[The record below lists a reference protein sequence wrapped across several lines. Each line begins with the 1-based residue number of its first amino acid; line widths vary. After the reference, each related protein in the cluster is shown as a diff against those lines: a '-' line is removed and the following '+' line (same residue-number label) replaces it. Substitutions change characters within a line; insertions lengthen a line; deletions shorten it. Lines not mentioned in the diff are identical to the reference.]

1 MHQNFVTEWIG
12 HTVLPAS
19 TSALSP
25 LALHSCRIP
34 YTPTFNILAQ
44 FSYIKFFISRC
55 PPSLPDRGHRIFIK
69 AIFYSTWEMCQNGT
83 LPMRP
88 TPLPL
93 SFPLLWRRRGRK
105 GALIL
110 QPWEIV
116 LKQLPNFQ
124 LQHRG
129 TVDRL
134 ICQFISNQLQ
144 DNLFFFINRHIQQ
157 SILYLLRRSWRLES
171 SFEFFSHGYNERAPL
186 RGRRTPRRRRRGFLC
201 LWGTAELPLPLSS
214 WLFPG
219 RWWDQNWINV
229 APRGHAAAQMINC
242 VQIYECGV

>member
-1 MHQNFVTEWIG
+1 MRHFGHLSTDLAEIWYTFDLTLDQKSTNIFAKSVHRRPRKGVFGATYEGEKQQPKLKGRTLDMHQNFVTEWIG

-93 SFPLLWRRRGRK
+93 SFPLL
-105 GALIL
+105 
-110 QPWEIV
+110 
-116 LKQLPNFQ
+116 
-124 LQHRG
+124 
-129 TVDRL
+129 
-134 ICQFISNQLQ
+134 
-144 DNLFFFINRHIQQ
+144 
-157 SILYLLRRSWRLES
+157 
-171 SFEFFSHGYNERAPL
+171 
-186 RGRRTPRRRRRGFLC
+186 
-201 LWGTAELPLPLSS
+201 
-214 WLFPG
+214 
-219 RWWDQNWINV
+219 
-229 APRGHAAAQMINC
+229 
-242 VQIYECGV
+242 